1 MGAHVVQVAR
11 PGHVPRLERIT
22 LVPSAPSR
30 TLTVA
35 LEPGVEWVPAPSAA
49 ATRGAVDVQS
59 RPRGARV
66 IVDGRFVGQAPLRVV
81 DLRPGLHRVGLEL
94 GGYHSIDTQFRVD
107 AGRSAP
113 LRVTLQ
119 SVQ

>member
-1 MGAHVVQVAR
+1 VA
-11 PGHVPRLERIT
+11 
-22 LVPSAPSR
+22 
-30 TLTVA
+30 
-35 LEPGVEWVPAPSAA
+35 APSAA

-94 GGYHSIDTQFRVD
+94 GGYHSIDTQVRVD